1 MVAMLCALQFL
12 TVIPVPARRPCTAA
26 ELGRAVG
33 YFPLVGGLLGAL
45 LAAASAVLEGRLPG
59 GVRAALVLGLWVAL
73 TGALHLDGFLDACD
87 GLFGGRTAGERLRI
101 MRDERAGAYAVAGG
115 TLLLLT
121 KHAALSGIADPGP
134 ALVLA
139 PVVARW
145 AMALAIVLFPYARA
159 EGLGRSL
166 KDHTRPREAWMAT
179 VWAAALAGLLAV
191 LSPDPPGEMLVA
203 TLTGLA
209 AGGLLVR
216 VALRRLPG
224 LTGDLYGAV
233 AEVVETAVLVGF
245 CL

>member
-1 MVAMLCALQFL
+1 MAAMLCALQFL

-26 ELGRAVG
+26 ELGRGVA
-33 YFPLVGGLLGAL
+33 YFPLVGALLGVV
-45 LAAASAVLEGRLPG
+45 LAAAAAVLQGRLPG
-59 GVRAALVLGLWVAL
+59 GVRAALILGLWVAL

-87 GLFGGRTAGERLRI
+87 GLFGGSTPGERLRI

-121 KHAALSGIADPGP
+121 KHAALSGIPDPVP

-139 PVVARW
+139 PMVARW
-145 AMALAIVLFPYARA
+145 TMALAIFLFPYARR

-166 KDHTRPREAWMAT
+166 KDHVRPREAWTAT
-179 VWAAALAGLLAV
+179 AWAVALAGLLAV
-191 LSPDPPGEMLVA
+191 LSPVPPGDMLVA
-203 TLTGLA
+203 TLAGLA
-209 AGGLLVR
+209 AGGILVR

-233 AEVVETAVLVGF
+233 TEVVETAVLVGF